1 MHQVQTYKRIKPQDS
16 WQNEETWVMPLFH
29 EEFYKSYLTKRFA
42 QK

>member
-1 MHQVQTYKRIKPQDS
+1 
-16 WQNEETWVMPLFH
+16 MPLFH